1 MRHLYVL
8 FFLLLF
14 SVSTLA
20 QTTEN
25 IETTLE
31 QWLPTSIGE
40 YKLDGTPLTVTSKS
54 DNNPYSMASK
64 VYKKK
69 DATLTIVIFDYEKNP
84 ELLKKY
90 TSSWS
95 ATPVDDETQTA
106 QAVAVENLPSWES
119 FNKKDNTSQLYVNVN
134 NRYLLYLSGKGNSP
148 DFLKAV
154 AAELKPRQLP

>member
-1 MRHLYVL
+1 
-8 FFLLLF
+8 
-14 SVSTLA
+14 
-20 QTTEN
+20 
-25 IETTLE
+25 
-31 QWLPTSIGE
+31 
-40 YKLDGTPLTVTSKS
+40 
-54 DNNPYSMASK
+54 MASK